1 MLHDL
6 TLQQAHLR
14 PDANESTALSIIGL
28 GYVGAV
34 SAACFASMRYRV
46 IGVDIDEEKVAAIT
60 DGRAPIVETGLAELI
75 ASGAVGGRLT
85 ACTSVRDAVLASDV
99 SFICVGTPSLASGD
113 ADLCHLRRVGRDVG
127 QALREKNDHH
137 LVVVRSTVPAGTTRT
152 IIQPIL
158 EQESGRRCGVD
169 FGLCFQPEFLREGV
183 AIADFFSPPKT
194 VIGAVDEGSG
204 KALAALYAGIDAPL
218 IVTSLEVAEMLKCVD
233 NTWHALKVAFANE
246 VGRLCQRVGADSQ
259 EVMAIFV
266 RDTKLNLSP
275 YYLRPGFA
283 FGGSCLPK
291 DVRSMC
297 SMAHKYQIET
307 PLMES
312 ILPSNAVQI
321 RHALKLVKNSS
332 ARRVGFLGVTFKV
345 GTDDLRESPQV
356 ALVSQL
362 LNYAELRLHDRHVTP
377 AGIALASAH
386 SAASSAETRLALSA
400 LPDLLFSTPQEVID
414 WADIVIVAH
423 DTGEYADALREADV
437 KPVLDLARLPT
448 DLRERPGYA
457 GVCW

>member
-1 MLHDL
+1 MPDDPH
-6 TLQQAHLR
+6 AHLGL
-14 PDANESTALSIIGL
+14 DANESTALSIIGL
-28 GYVGAV
+28 GYVGVV

-60 DGRAPIVETGLAELI
+60 DGRAPIVETGLTELI
-75 ASGAVGGRLT
+75 ASAAVDGRLG
-85 ACTSVRDAVLASDV
+85 ACTGVRDAVLASDV
-99 SFICVGTPSLASGD
+99 SFICVGTPSLRSGE
-113 ADLCHLRRVGRDVG
+113 ADLSPLRKVGRDVG

-152 IIQPIL
+152 IVQPIL
-158 EQESGRRCGVD
+158 EHESGRRCGVD

-194 VIGAVDEGSG
+194 VIGAVDERSG

-218 IVTSLEVAEMLKCVD
+218 IFTSLESAEMLKCVD

-259 EVMAIFV
+259 EVMGIFV

-297 SMAHKYQIET
+297 SMAHKYQIDA

-321 RHALKLVKNSS
+321 RHALTLVENSG
-332 ARRVGFLGVTFKV
+332 ARRVGFLGVTFKI
-345 GTDDLRESPQV
+345 GTDDLRESPQLTLV
-356 ALVSQL
+356 AQL
-362 LNYAELRLHDRHVTP
+362 LNTDVELRLHDRHVTP
-377 AGIALASAH
+377 AGIALAKAH
-386 SAASSAETRLALSA
+386 SSASSVETRLALRA
-400 LPDLLFSTPQEVID
+400 LPNLLLPTPHEVID

-423 DTGEYADALREADV
+423 DTNEYADALREADA

-448 DLRERPGYA
+448 DLRERPGYV

>member
-1 MLHDL
+1 M
-6 TLQQAHLR
+6 
-14 PDANESTALSIIGL
+14 
-28 GYVGAV
+28 
-34 SAACFASMRYRV
+34 
-46 IGVDIDEEKVAAIT
+46 
-60 DGRAPIVETGLAELI
+60 
-75 ASGAVGGRLT
+75 
-85 ACTSVRDAVLASDV
+85 
-99 SFICVGTPSLASGD
+99 
-113 ADLCHLRRVGRDVG
+113 
-127 QALREKNDHH
+127 
-137 LVVVRSTVPAGTTRT
+137 
-152 IIQPIL
+152 
-158 EQESGRRCGVD
+158 
-169 FGLCFQPEFLREGV
+169 
-183 AIADFFSPPKT
+183 
-194 VIGAVDEGSG
+194 IGAVDEGSG
-204 KALAALYAGIDAPL
+204 KALAALYAGINAPL

-246 VGRLCQRVGADSQ
+246 VCRLCQRVGADSQ

-266 RDTKLNLSP
+266 RDTKLNLP

-307 PLMES
+307 PLMER

-377 AGIALASAH
+377 AGIALASAY